1 MLKFS
6 REHAEAIDNCK
17 SAIEAAEKLGP
28 MPPKEELAKSVKE
41 LESFFRQRDLDNA
54 KLKKELGKT
63 WQEVEKELKD
73 KLDEHKTITHRLSED
88 RKYPFQI
95 FSRAKFTKSD
105 RRAHLQGLL
114 GLPMRESILYKL
126 YSWLC
131 MTLY

>member
-63 WQEVEKELKD
+63 WQEVEEELALKLKEHQ
-73 KLDEHKTITHRLSED
+73 EITKRSSED
-88 RKYPFQI
+88 GKYPFL
-95 FSRAKFTKSD
+95 AKFTKSD

-114 GLPMRESILYKL
+114 GLSTRK
-126 YSWLC
+126 
-131 MTLY
+131 

>member
-6 REHAEAIDNCK
+6 REHAVAIDNCK

-63 WQEVEKELKD
+63 WQEVEKELAL
-73 KLDEHKTITHRLSED
+73 KLEEHQEITKRSSED
-88 RKYPFQI
+88 RKYPFL
-95 FSRAKFTKSD
+95 AKFTKSD

-114 GLPMRESILYKL
+114 GLSTRKYIL
-126 YSWLC
+126 
-131 MTLY
+131 